1 MTDTQ
6 VFKVDLQ
13 KCEELVRIKR
23 AYVNGDLSF
32 DEARQKIVDKY
43 DVVTPQEFAYG
54 EQKLKD
60 EGVTDSEMKDRMN
73 ELYRLFEGV
82 LQVPTIDNLPEGHP
96 VQTYMAE
103 NAVIESELIR
113 MEELLQQKKFIK
125 NLWLEVYEKLL
136 AYLKHISRKH
146 NQLFPF
152 LERKGFDRPTAVMWS
167 FDDNVKKDI
176 LQGQRYLEA
185 DDIEKFLAYQAQVI
199 DDLRD
204 IILKE
209 KTILY
214 PTALQILSE
223 NDFRQMRLGE
233 DEIGYANIEGPK
245 GFLPEGTLE
254 PVLDMPREDAS
265 FMNEFN
271 QLLQKYKIG
280 RTAEDIL
287 DVANGKL
294 TLEQINLIY
303 RHLPI
308 ELTYTDEN
316 NIVKFYTDAKERIFD
331 RSAGVIGRDL
341 QNCHPREVWP
351 VVSRVVQ
358 ALRNGEKDVIQFST
372 TKKGKLIHVAYRAI
386 RDEQG
391 NFRGILETIQDIT
404 PFKKDFKGILQEEK
418 VSEAD
423 VSDLQPFASDITPK
437 ITMAGLFDKYPYLKP
452 FMGTLNPMYK
462 KLQNPVTFAAVGRF
476 VTLEMVANRGGFKPE
491 ELLEK
496 IKEEIEKHKS

>member
-1 MTDTQ
+1 M
-6 VFKVDLQ
+6 
-13 KCEELVRIKR
+13 
-23 AYVNGDLSF
+23 
-32 DEARQKIVDKY
+32 
-43 DVVTPQEFAYG
+43 
-54 EQKLKD
+54 
-60 EGVTDSEMKDRMN
+60 
-73 ELYRLFEGV
+73 
-82 LQVPTIDNLPEGHP
+82 
-96 VQTYMAE
+96 
-103 NAVIESELIR
+103 
-113 MEELLQQKKFIK
+113 
-125 NLWLEVYEKLL
+125 EVYEKLL

-223 NDFRQMRLGE
+223 NDFLQMRLGE
-233 DEIGYANIEGPK
+233 DEIGYANIEGPQ
-245 GFLPEGTLE
+245 GFLPEGPLE
-254 PVLDMPREDAS
+254 PVADMPREDAS

-351 VVSRVVQ
+351 VVGWVVQ

-372 TKKGKLIHVAYRAI
+372 TKKGKLIHIAYRAV
-386 RDEQG
+386 RDKQG

-496 IKEEIEKHKS
+496 IKEEIENINHKNLETALFLHKDQIRLFLLMFQLIYKFT

>member
-1 MTDTQ
+1 
-6 VFKVDLQ
+6 
-13 KCEELVRIKR
+13 
-23 AYVNGDLSF
+23 
-32 DEARQKIVDKY
+32 
-43 DVVTPQEFAYG
+43 
-54 EQKLKD
+54 
-60 EGVTDSEMKDRMN
+60 
-73 ELYRLFEGV
+73 
-82 LQVPTIDNLPEGHP
+82 
-96 VQTYMAE
+96 
-103 NAVIESELIR
+103 
-113 MEELLQQKKFIK
+113 
-125 NLWLEVYEKLL
+125 
-136 AYLKHISRKH
+136 
-146 NQLFPF
+146 
-152 LERKGFDRPTAVMWS
+152 MWS

-223 NDFRQMRLGE
+223 NDFLQMRLGE
-233 DEIGYANIEGPK
+233 DEIGYANIEGPQ
-245 GFLPEGTLE
+245 GFLPEGPLE
-254 PVLDMPREDAS
+254 PVADMPREDAS

-351 VVSRVVQ
+351 VVGWVVQ

-372 TKKGKLIHVAYRAI
+372 TKKGKLIHIAYRAV
-386 RDEQG
+386 RDKQG

-462 KLQNPVTFAAVGRF
+462 NLQNPVTFAAVGRF

-496 IKEEIEKHKS
+496 IKEEIENINHKNLETALFLHKDQIRLFLLMFQLIYKFT